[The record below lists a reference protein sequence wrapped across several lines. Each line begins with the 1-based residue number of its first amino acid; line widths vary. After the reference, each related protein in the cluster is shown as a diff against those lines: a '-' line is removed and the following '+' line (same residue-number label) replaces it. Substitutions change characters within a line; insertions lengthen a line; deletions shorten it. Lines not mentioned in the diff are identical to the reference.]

1 MYLGGTFQTNP
12 TKTWPKVL
20 ADFAESK
27 ENLENVAGLVASG
40 IAFEPWLG

>member
-1 MYLGGTFQTNP
+1 MEQFQTNP

-20 ADFAESK
+20 ADFAESQ
-27 ENLENVAGLVASG
+27 ENLENVASQGSNG